1 MGLAWQQGPL
11 APGAVGCFLVAEPL
25 PQRLLYA
32 EPLRRRM
39 RVMLGG
45 GGDRPQRRR
54 RPAPRAGRYPRWYVP
69 RGDVV
74 AGVERQTFC
83 PYNGLCSYYDVG
95 GISRAG
101 WSYHEPYRDVD
112 RIGDHISFEPD
123 KVTVTIDSRPLHA
136 ESGQNVASHGPDR
149 GLTPDEVSTAR
160 ATPSDLTLTTVAMR
174 LRWRA

>member
-1 MGLAWQQGPL
+1 M
-11 APGAVGCFLVAEPL
+11 VAEAL
-25 PQRLLYA
+25 
-32 EPLRRRM
+32 
-39 RVMLGG
+39 
-45 GGDRPQRRR
+45 
-54 RPAPRAGRYPRWYVP
+54 
-69 RGDVV
+69 

-83 PYNGLCSYYDVG
+83 PYNGLCSYCDVG

-123 KVTVTIDSRPLHA
+123 NVTVTVDGRPLHA
-136 ESGQNVASHGPDR
+136 EFGQNVASHGPDR

-160 ATPSDLTLTTVAMR
+160 ATPSDLTSTTVAMR